1 METLVYLDYSGSN
14 RVIMSYMTGGAI
26 KMSEKN
32 KVYVDKD
39 LKELIPMFLE
49 NRSQNINELRELM
62 EEKKFDEIENLG
74 HKIKGSGGGYGFDRV
89 TDLGRAIEKAA
100 AEEKFD
106 ELQELIDEFS
116 EHIEKVEI
124 IYE

>member
-1 METLVYLDYSGSN
+1 MNEN
-14 RVIMSYMTGGAI
+14 
-26 KMSEKN
+26 N

-49 NRSQNINELRELM
+49 NRSQNINELKELL
-62 EEKKFDEIENLG
+62 EEKKLAEIENIG

-100 AEEKFD
+100 AEEKHD
-106 ELQELIDEFS
+106 KLQKLIDEFA
-116 EHIEKVEI
+116 EHMDKVEI

>member
-1 METLVYLDYSGSN
+1 
-14 RVIMSYMTGGAI
+14 MSEYIYNLIHGRGAVA
-26 KMSEKN
+26 KMSGN

-49 NRSQNINELRELM
+49 NRSQNINELKELM
-62 EEKKFDEIENLG
+62 KEKKFDEIENLG

-89 TDLGRAIEKAA
+89 TDLGRAIEEAA
-100 AEEKFD
+100 AEEKFH
-106 ELQELIDEFS
+106 ELQGLIDEFA
-116 EHIEKVEI
+116 EHIDRVEI